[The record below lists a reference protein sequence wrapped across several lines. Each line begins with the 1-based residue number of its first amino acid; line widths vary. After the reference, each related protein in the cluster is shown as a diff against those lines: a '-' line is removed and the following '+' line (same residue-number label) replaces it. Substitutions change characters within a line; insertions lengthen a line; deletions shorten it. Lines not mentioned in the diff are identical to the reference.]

1 MAVSDKLYAL
11 RKKEGLSQE
20 QLADKLNVSRQ
31 AISKWETGSAVPES
45 EKLIAISNYFNVSL
59 DYLMKDEEAN
69 NLEKVEVHADGSREK
84 WIVGLAACVLGV
96 VCLLIW
102 GLVSVFNPPAS
113 DRIGASSAI
122 NIDGNG
128 IFLVICVVVI
138 IFGACLLLKNTS
150 RK

>member
-45 EKLIAISNYFNVSL
+45 EKLLAISKYFNVSL
-59 DYLMKDEEAN
+59 DYLMKDEVADTVKE
-69 NLEKVEVHADGSREK
+69 EVKGSREK
-84 WIVGLAACVLGV
+84 WIFGLAACVLGV
-96 VCLLIW
+96 ISLMVW
-102 GLVSVFNPPAS
+102 GLMSIFNPPAS

-128 IFLVICVVVI
+128 IFLIICVVVI
-138 IFGACLLLKNTS
+138 IFGAYLILKNTS